1 MIMSTINMTATSV
14 PASHAE
20 ATQPGLMTRA
30 FGAWANYQTRL
41 ARSYV
46 DQHLKRFS
54 DEELKEMGYGGM
66 DVARIRAAQ
75 ENAPQH
81 WL

>member
-1 MIMSTINMTATSV
+1 MSTIDMTALSV

-20 ATQPGLMTRA
+20 ATQPSLFARL
-30 FGAWANYQTRL
+30 FDSWNRYQSRL
-41 ARSYV
+41 ARSHV

-54 DEELKEMGYGGM
+54 DEELREMGYANM

-75 ENAPQH
+75 VNAPQH
-81 WL
+81 WI